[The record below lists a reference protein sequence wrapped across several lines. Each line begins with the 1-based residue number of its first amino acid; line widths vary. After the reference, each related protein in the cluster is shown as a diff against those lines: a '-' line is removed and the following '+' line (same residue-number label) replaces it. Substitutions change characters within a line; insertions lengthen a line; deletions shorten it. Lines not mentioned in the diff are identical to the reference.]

1 MRMLLLAAFAVSLV
15 TPSDQSE
22 LSFLRQ
28 RVAELE
34 AKAAAFESGSPL
46 AHGAEQHARSLMFAG
61 GGGSAQ
67 TEEPAPPSPPVQS
80 ADEPKPAAH
89 HASHTIFKMPDG
101 FDRGFM
107 MWMLVVLVVVTIGF
121 EKGSEALEHAVGHE
135 GINRELLDKMF
146 KELTI
151 LGFVAFSATMLIQA
165 EMLPLTHG
173 QHLCF
178 EFAHVLMFTTAIFY
192 AKEIFL
198 VSGSLH
204 RLRLKFEEFDGSAP
218 EAVLHKQLTRYG
230 NRTDEVPT
238 VLYQPVPFKERM
250 RRQFEHLYCIF
261 STHEEVVVFK
271 SLKFHFLGFNGLLG
285 ARFSVQPEPSPSPR
299 PRPHPDPDPSPSP
312 SPNLSP
318 SPSPK
323 PHQARASPS
332 PSTSRSAARSTWAR

>member
-22 LSFLRQ
+22 LIFLRQ

-61 GGGSAQ
+61 GGGSGQVA
-67 TEEPAPPSPPVQS
+67 EYPSPSPPALS
-80 ADEPKPAAH
+80 ADEPEEPKPAAH

-107 MWMLVVLVVVTIGF
+107 MWMLVLLVIVTIGF
-121 EKGSEALEHAVGHE
+121 EKASEALEHAAGH
-135 GINRELLDKMF
+135 GNIKRELLDKMF

-178 EFAHVLMFTTAIFY
+178 EFAHVLMFATAIFY

-198 VSGSLH
+198 VSGMLH
-204 RLRLKFEEFDGSAP
+204 SIKLKFEEFDSAP
-218 EAVLHKQLTRYG
+218 PAAVLHKQLTRYG
-230 NRTDEVPT
+230 NRTEEVPT
-238 VLYQPVPFKERM
+238 VLHQPVPFKERV
-250 RRQFEHLYCIF
+250 RRQFERIYCIF
-261 STHEEVVVFK
+261 SRHEEVVVFK
-271 SLKFHFLGFNGLLG
+271 SLKFHFLGFKGLLG
-285 ARFSVQPEPSPSPR
+285 ARLSVQPEP
-299 PRPHPDPDPSPSP
+299 
-312 SPNLSP
+312 
-318 SPSPK
+318 
-323 PHQARASPS
+323 
-332 PSTSRSAARSTWAR
+332 